1 MYLVKELLYY
11 GYHSL
16 SKFGKIQ
23 KAPVD
28 FYHLTFV
35 LEGTFTYIADGN
47 VYNLKENDA
56 LILPPGTMRE
66 RLGGN
71 HNVKFV
77 IFNFLTDKTVNIP
90 LDFFMKSAINK
101 NIKDI
106 LDIYPNIKYYST
118 EQEQTYETKKANN
131 LLKNIL
137 NCILIELIDSKKYVT
152 NNPHVKKALH
162 YIDNNITSPISLS
175 NVSRA
180 IHLTKE
186 YTAKIFKDEMNMTV
200 TDYINEQKM
209 NLAKEML
216 LSNEMTLHDI
226 SLNLG
231 FENYSYFSKLF
242 KKYYNRSP
250 MKTKRKKE

>member
-1 MYLVKELLYY
+1 MYLVKELFYY

-47 VYNLKENDA
+47 VYVLKKNDA
-56 LILPPGTMRE
+56 LLLPPGTMRE
-66 RLGGN
+66 RLGGD
-71 HNVKFV
+71 HSVKFV
-77 IFNFLTDKTVNIP
+77 IFNFHIDKGTKIP
-90 LDFFMKSAINK
+90 LDLFMKSAINR

-106 LDIYPNIKYYST
+106 LEVYPNIKYYSIQ
-118 EQEQTYETKKANN
+118 QEQSYETKKAND
-131 LLKNIL
+131 LMKNIL
-137 NCILIELIDSKKYVT
+137 NCILIELIDSKKHTT

-175 NVSRA
+175 DVSRA

-200 TDYINEQKM
+200 TDYINKQKM

-216 LSNEMTLHDI
+216 LSNEMALQDI

-242 KKYYNRSP
+242 KKHFNRSP
-250 MKTKRKKE
+250 MKIKRKKE